1 MKVLSQLTDAELI
14 HLFANGNDAAFKEL
28 LHRYKRKVF
37 SSILFIIKDRETAED
52 IFQDVF
58 LKVITKL
65 REGRYEENGRF
76 SFWLFRLTHNACI
89 DYLRQKKNRTK
100 ALFEDEEH
108 AIRAMDKALM
118 ASSETKSPIQNPVVK
133 SAIRKIVSTLPESQR
148 EVFILRNLV
157 GYSFK
162 EIAEYQGVSINT
174 AIGRMRYALL
184 TIKKQLYPAQKEH
197 K

>member
-14 HLFANGNDAAFKEL
+14 QLFVGGNDVAFNEL

-65 REGRYEENGRF
+65 REGRYKENGRF
-76 SFWLFRLTHNACI
+76 SYWLLRLSQNACI
-89 DYLRQKKNRTK
+89 DHIRKKKNRVK
-100 ALFEDEEH
+100 AAFEDEEQ
-108 AIRAMDKALM
+108 AIKAMDKVLIAG
-118 ASSETKSPIQNPVVK
+118 AEPKSPLHNPAVK
-133 SAIRKIVSTLPESQR
+133 AAIRNIVNTLPESQK
-148 EVFILRNLV
+148 EVFVLRNLV

-184 TIKKQLYPAQKEH
+184 TIKKQLSPEQKAYE
-197 K
+197 